1 MPGCSSPS
9 ISDRLRAAAPWAAA
23 AFALAGCAGSS
34 RIPQPTAKHVE
45 LAGRNGQVTTLE
57 ALKVGRS
64 LYIGRCGACHS
75 LKDPGFL
82 DPGDWPGMVERMTE
96 NAKLSPD
103 QQRAIT
109 QYLVGV
115 SAAMHGDSASAA
127 PAPADSAH
135 APHS

>member
-9 ISDRLRAAAPWAAA
+9 ISDRFRAAAPVAAA
-23 AFALAGCAGSS
+23 VLTLMGCAGSS
-34 RIPQPTAKHVE
+34 RIPHPTAKEVE

-75 LKDPGFL
+75 LKDPAFL
-82 DPGDWPGMVERMTE
+82 DPQDWPGMVERMSE
-96 NAKLSPD
+96 NAKLNPD

-109 QYLVGV
+109 QYLVGI
-115 SAAMHGDSASAA
+115 SASMHGGDSASAS
-127 PAPADSAH
+127 PADSSH